1 MANLYTTAA
10 AFQVSIAR
18 AMAENTGDISE
29 TGVRAPDETTG

>member
-1 MANLYTTAA
+1 MATLYTTAA

-29 TGVRAPDETTG
+29 TGVCEPEETS